1 MNNETQNETIISN
14 EALRGKPYLDI
25 DRVITEGNPNSS
37 NQHGNNPG
45 AKDKSF

>member
-1 MNNETQNETIISN
+1 MYKENQSDTIYTN

-37 NQHGNNPG
+37 KQYGTNPE
-45 AKDKSF
+45 SSE